1 MKKEGD
7 KMEKEFILI
16 DPYENELHTYLWTT
30 KLKKPKGIVQ
40 IIHGA
45 SEHLTR
51 YRDFALYL
59 NSQGFHVIGNDH
71 LGHGKT
77 AETNEYV
84 FFDAH
89 MGFHKVYEGV
99 KTVRDYIEEKYP
111 KLKVIMF
118 GHSMGSFIGRYT
130 IINDQKRYDMAI
142 LSGSGHFFRP
152 RIKFVLWLSTLIIKR
167 KGPKHISKFLI
178 KHTSEKPIKS
188 MRRNGLINLHKE
200 WLSHDK
206 DIQNYYDQSE
216 MCGMPFTISAQRD
229 LFQMILEMMDTHK
242 IEESASSMPIFFIS
256 GEEDALGDYGE
267 GIKKLYKLY
276 GKAGYS
282 NLKFRIF
289 ENCRHEVV
297 NEIEK
302 RRIYESISNWIFKYL

>member
-1 MKKEGD
+1 MK
-7 KMEKEFILI
+7 KEFILI

-30 KLKKPKGIVQ
+30 TLKKPKGIVQ
-40 IIHGA
+40 IIHGE

-51 YRDFALYL
+51 YHDFALYL

-77 AETNEYV
+77 AETNEYI
-84 FFDAH
+84 FFDAN

-130 IINDQKRYDMAI
+130 VINDQKRYDLAI
-142 LSGSGHFFRP
+142 FSGSAHFFRP
-152 RIKFVLWLSTLIIKR
+152 KIKFLQWISTLLIKR
-167 KGPKHISKFLI
+167 KGPKYISKFLI
-178 KHTSEKPIKS
+178 GRTSDVPVKS
-188 MRRNGLINLHKE
+188 MRRNGLINLPKE

-206 DIQNYYDQSE
+206 AVQDYYETSE
-216 MCGMPFTISAQRD
+216 MCGMPFTVSAHRD
-229 LFQMILEMMDTHK
+229 LFEMILEMMDIKK
-242 IEESASSMPIFFIS
+242 IRESASSMPIFFVS

-267 GIKKLYKLY
+267 GIKKLYRLY
-276 GKAGYS
+276 SKAGYS

-289 ENCRHEVV
+289 VNCRHEVV
-297 NEIEK
+297 NEVEK
-302 RRIYESISNWIFKYL
+302 DRIYESISEWIFKYL

>member
-1 MKKEGD
+1 
-7 KMEKEFILI
+7 MEKEFILV

-30 KLKKPKGIVQ
+30 SSRKPKGVVQ

-84 FFDAH
+84 FFAET

-118 GHSMGSFIGRYT
+118 GHAMGSFIGRYT
-130 IINDQKRYDMAI
+130 IINDQRRYDLAVF
-142 LSGSGHFFRP
+142 SGSAHFNRTKV
-152 RIKFVLWLSTLIIKR
+152 KFMRSIATGLITKE
-167 KGPKHISKFLI
+167 GPKAISSRLI
-178 KHTSEKPIKS
+178 KMTTEKPINS
-188 MRRNGLINLHKE
+188 MRKNGLINLEKE
-200 WLSHDK
+200 WLSHDREVQ
-206 DIQNYYDQSE
+206 DYYEESPL
-216 MCGMPFTISAQRD
+216 CGMPFTVSAQRD
-229 LFQMILEMMDTHK
+229 LFDMILEMMDKDK
-242 IEESASSMPIFFIS
+242 IAASASSMPIYFIS

-267 GIKKLYKLY
+267 GIKKLYSMY
-276 GKAGYS
+276 SKAGYS
-282 NLKFRIF
+282 NMKFRILS
-289 ENCRHEVV
+289 NCRHEVL
-297 NEIEK
+297 NEVDKTYIFEA
-302 RRIYESISNWIFKYL
+302 ISEWLFKYL